1 MPDRATVLQA
11 VNSAYAVIV
20 TMVARTKRTLLKPTA
35 DGIDTDS
42 KLAPELPVSAIRGM
56 CLGINTDVPNDAE
69 PDAEGTPCPAP
80 RHPPLTTAAA
90 RHQRD

>member
-1 MPDRATVLQA
+1 
-11 VNSAYAVIV
+11 
-20 TMVARTKRTLLKPTA
+20 MVARTKRTFLKTIS
-35 DGIDTDS
+35 DGIGADS
-42 KLAPELPVSAIRGM
+42 KLASELPITAIRGM